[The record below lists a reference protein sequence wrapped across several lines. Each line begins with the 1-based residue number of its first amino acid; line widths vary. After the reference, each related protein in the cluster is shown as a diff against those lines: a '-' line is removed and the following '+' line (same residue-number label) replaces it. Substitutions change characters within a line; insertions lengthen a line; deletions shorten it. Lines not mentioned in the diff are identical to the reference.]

1 MSVRNSDA
9 SILSQ
14 LKRDRTQ
21 ASFCTQRRTLQNQ
34 VQTGVFVAAVNP
46 QSGVYDATRVD
57 NFNNGNFTTYY
68 RASPAT
74 IVSVPCDCG
83 TMPVQ
88 TSNENVPIAQPVSS
102 QSPQ

>member
-1 MSVRNSDA
+1 MSLRNSDA
-9 SILSQ
+9 SILST

-21 ASFCTQRRTLQNQ
+21 AAFFTQRRTLQAQ
-34 VQTGVFVAAVNP
+34 AQTGIFVAPYNP

-57 NFNNGNFTTYY
+57 NFNNGNFPTFY

-74 IVSVPCDCG
+74 IISTPCDCNSL
-83 TMPVQ
+83 PIQ
-88 TSNENVPIAQPVSS
+88 TSNENVPISQPVNS